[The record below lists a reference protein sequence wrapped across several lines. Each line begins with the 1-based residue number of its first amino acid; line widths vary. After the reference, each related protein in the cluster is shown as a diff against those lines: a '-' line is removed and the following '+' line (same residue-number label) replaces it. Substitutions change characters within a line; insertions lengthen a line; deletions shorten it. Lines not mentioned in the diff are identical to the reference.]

1 MQLIIY
7 CAYSAQFKKENSMK
21 TQYLSLFASLF
32 LLAACAVQP
41 KVSMQTAVTK
51 HAATQMASPKSQ
63 KAKPANMPDIN
74 LESAVYEVA
83 VAEGVR
89 YQDVIDSLKSVSE
102 GMNFVNPANFP
113 IAEHMKLRGVDPQGI
128 KEVHSFCNLSMGTE
142 IMLDH
147 PEFLVFAPCRI
158 ALYEKPD
165 ANQKLKLFLGLDRP
179 TFDLKSIHNPTERAQ
194 KSAQELEDAL
204 ILLMSKARKGDI

>member
-1 MQLIIY
+1 MWLKYVI
-7 CAYSAQFKKENSMK
+7 CLVALAL
-21 TQYLSLFASLF
+21 LS
-32 LLAACAVQP
+32 ACATS
-41 KVSMQTAVTK
+41 KI
-51 HAATQMASPKSQ
+51 ATVPAH
-63 KAKPANMPDIN
+63 KAMPNGLPSIN
-74 LESAVYEVA
+74 LNSAIYELPVK
-83 VAEGVR
+83 EGVS

-113 IAEHMKLRGVDPQGI
+113 IGEHMKLRGIDPQGV
-128 KEVHSFCNLSMGTE
+128 KEVHSFCNLSQGTE

-165 ANQKLKLFLGLDRP
+165 ANKKMRLFLALDRP
-179 TFDLKSIHNPTERAQ
+179 TYDLKSIDNPTPRAQ

-204 ILLMSKARKGDI
+204 IKLMAAASRGDI

>member
-1 MQLIIY
+1 MQGKGILIRPNLIPIVKTIAWIVLSIAITS
-7 CAYSAQFKKENSMK
+7 CASSLNAKKQPESNTIKAMPNGLPSMD
-21 TQYLSLFASLF
+21 TS
-32 LLAACAVQP
+32 
-41 KVSMQTAVTK
+41 TA
-51 HAATQMASPKSQ
+51 
-63 KAKPANMPDIN
+63 I
-74 LESAVYEVA
+74 YEVA
-83 VAEGVR
+83 VDEGVS

-113 IAEHMKLRGVDPQGI
+113 IGEHMKLRDVDPQGV

-142 IMLDH
+142 IILDH

-165 ANQKLKLFLGLDRP
+165 SNKKLKLYLGLDRP
-179 TFDLKSIHNPTERAQ
+179 TFDLNSIKNPSERAK

-204 ILLMSKARKGDI
+204 INLMDKARKGDI

>member
-1 MQLIIY
+1 MQGKGILIRPNFSPILKTIAWIVLSIAITS
-7 CAYSAQFKKENSMK
+7 CA
-21 TQYLSLFASLF
+21 ASLN
-32 LLAACAVQP
+32 AKKQP
-41 KVSMQTAVTK
+41 ESNTIKAMPNGLPSMDTSTA
-51 HAATQMASPKSQ
+51 
-63 KAKPANMPDIN
+63 I
-74 LESAVYEVA
+74 YEVT
-83 VAEGVR
+83 VNEGVS

-113 IAEHMKLRGVDPQGI
+113 IGEHMKLRGVDPQGV

-142 IMLDH
+142 IILDH

-165 ANQKLKLFLGLDRP
+165 SNKKLKLYLGLDRP
-179 TFDLKSIHNPTERAQ
+179 TFDLNSIKNPSERAK

-204 ILLMSKARKGDI
+204 INLIDKARKGDI